1 MLKGRFPK
9 VKEADAAAVGGL
21 QPSGEASP
29 SQEVGGRGLSR
40 GGRWEG
46 VDRWHDIAAAAA
58 AADCGGVLEA
68 GTPQLGALVV
78 A

>member
-9 VKEADAAAVGGL
+9 VKEADAAVVGGL

-29 SQEVGGRGLSR
+29 KQEVGGRGLSR
-40 GGRWEG
+40 GERWEG
-46 VDRWHDIAAAAA
+46 VGRWQDIAVAA
-58 AADCGGVLEA
+58 AADGGGVLEA

-78 A
+78 V